1 MVNYSKSELDTVFQ
15 ALADP
20 TRRRIVE
27 ALGANERTVGELAE
41 PLKMSLPGVSK
52 HLGVLERAG
61 LLSRRKEGRIH
72 HIKFEVSALEPAM
85 NWIEQQRRFWEGS
98 FDKLSEYLESQISE
112 KDIPN
117 KALEKDSNE

>member
-1 MVNYSKSELDTVFQ
+1 MVNYSKSELDSVFQ

-27 ALGANERTVGELAE
+27 ALGAEERTVGELAK
-41 PLKMSLPGVSK
+41 PLEMSLPGVSK

-72 HIKFEVSALEPAM
+72 HIRFEVSALKSAM
-85 NWIEQQRRFWEGS
+85 DWIETQRRFWEGS
-98 FDKLSEYLESQISE
+98 FDRLSEYLESQISE
-112 KDIPN
+112 ESIPN
-117 KALEKDSNE
+117 KTP